1 MSNLLGKK
9 TKGGRM
15 SSNWIDPTMG
25 AVVEARTM
33 SHMSSDSKNS
43 EVNDLRNRPASVAM
57 PKDHEMTDIRDA

>member
-9 TKGGRM
+9 TKDGRM

-43 EVNDLRNRPASVAM
+43 EANSLRNRPASVAI
-57 PKDHEMTDIRDA
+57 PRDLEKTDMHDA

>member
-1 MSNLLGKK
+1 
-9 TKGGRM
+9 M

-43 EVNDLRNRPASVAM
+43 EASGLRNRPASAAI
-57 PKDHEMTDIRDA
+57 PRDLEMTDMHDA